1 MHTLAL
7 QLFGMSRPNK
17 CCLTACC
24 AITKAGSRQKHC
36 MCAPACLQGP
46 WATPMIITC
55 CCPFALNSWHECML
69 SVICHYSPLEGTAYV

>member
-1 MHTLAL
+1 
-7 QLFGMSRPNK
+7 
-17 CCLTACC
+17 
-24 AITKAGSRQKHC
+24 